1 MSKKWDYCQSKNN
14 LDMPLGQNISNKM
27 ISLHAKFH
35 EFISHKNEDMNL
47 SLFSLLEFCTLDEQ
61 ELRKFDY
68 MKDVEKPSDQFL
80 GLIVMSH

>member
-1 MSKKWDYCQSKNN
+1 MKRMN
-14 LDMPLGQNISNKM
+14 
-27 ISLHAKFH
+27 AKFH

-80 GLIVMSH
+80 DLIVMSH